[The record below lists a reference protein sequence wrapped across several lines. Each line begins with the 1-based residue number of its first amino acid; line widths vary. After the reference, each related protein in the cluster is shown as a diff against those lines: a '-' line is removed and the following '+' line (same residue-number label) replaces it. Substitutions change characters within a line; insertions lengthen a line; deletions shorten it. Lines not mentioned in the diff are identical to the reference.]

1 MNGCRHRRIEHSSAR
16 WRLRFNGLMAS
27 EVLDALLADEAVSVQ
42 HLVTHRRELHAA
54 PELAFKEIETAGYIA
69 ERLDALAVD
78 RLETGVGGT
87 GVVADI
93 KGERPGHAVLVR
105 ADMDG
110 LPITEAGDLPFRS
123 ARRGVMHACGHDVH
137 MAIALEVARA
147 LAENR
152 DRLPGMVRFA
162 FQPAEECAGGARPM
176 IDAGVLT
183 GIDRVIGLHVWSELP
198 LGQVSVRPEVVMAS
212 ADQFTLTVR
221 GKGGHGAQ
229 PHQTVDA
236 VVIAAQVVGALQ
248 TLVSRETAPASPV
261 VITLGSVHGGTAANI
276 VAGEVVIQGTL
287 RTLDRE
293 LRTRLLG
300 RVAEL
305 AAGTATAM
313 RGGCEFRHDS
323 AAPPVVNDPRM
334 ATVAAEAARGIVGA
348 AGVVAFEPL
357 MVGEDF
363 AYFLEAR
370 PGCFFLLGGAPEG
383 ARVGHHTAEFRIDE
397 RCLPIG
403 FRVMTAAVLRLLQ
416 KTKT

>member
-1 MNGCRHRRIEHSSAR
+1 MTSELLEGL
-16 WRLRFNGLMAS
+16 LRPDPAS
-27 EVLDALLADEAVSVQ
+27 DQ
-42 HLVTHRRELHAA
+42 HLTTRRRELHAA
-54 PELAFKEIETAGYIA
+54 PELAFKEIETAEYIA
-69 ERLDALAVD
+69 ERLDALSVD
-78 RLETGVGGT
+78 RLETVVGGT
-87 GVVADI
+87 GVVADV
-93 KGERPGHAVLVR
+93 KGERPGRAVLVR

-123 ARRGVMHACGHDVH
+123 GRQGVMHACGHDVH

-147 LAENR
+147 FAENR
-152 DRLPGMVRFA
+152 HQLPGMVRFA
-162 FQPAEECAGGARPM
+162 FQPAEECAGGAKPM
-176 IDAGVLT
+176 IEAGVLT

-198 LGQVSVRPEVVMAS
+198 VGQISVRPDVVMAG
-212 ADQFTLTVR
+212 ADQFALTIY

-236 VVIAAQVVGALQ
+236 VAIAAQVVSALQ

-287 RTLDRE
+287 RTLNRE
-293 LRTRLLG
+293 LRTHLLE
-300 RVAEL
+300 RIAEL
-305 AAGTATAM
+305 AAGIAAAM
-313 RGGCEFRHDS
+313 RGRAEFRHES
-323 AAPPVVNDPRM
+323 AAPPVINDAAM
-334 ATVAAEAARGIVGA
+334 AAAVAEAARRVVGA
-348 AGVVAFEPL
+348 EGVVEFEPL

-383 ARVGHHTAEFRIDE
+383 PRVGHHTAEFRVDE

-403 FRVMTAAVLRLLQ
+403 FRVMTAAVLRLLEG
-416 KTKT
+416 